1 MTLTDPV
8 DLFDF
13 WTCSDKILQ
22 ASISSENWFEYVWI
36 LKFQLVLVR
45 GWFAQQ
51 CNIFQQQGQRL
62 QKISCLSLLNSTS
75 GADQEAA
82 SRNRGWCAEAMY
94 LGRWVWPKM
103 IGGRNW
109 MIGWLNKENEQVYHS
124 LSKFSPLIHRFKRC
138 LATALHHVASI
149 VWMLPCPVWPT
160 SLIWRLGASRS
171 PHL

>member
-22 ASISSENWFEYVWI
+22 ASISSENIWELVWI

-82 SRNRGWCAEAMY
+82 SRNRGWSPEAMY

-138 LATALHHVASI
+138 LATALHQLYGCFPQCGQRHWSEGSAH
-149 VWMLPCPVWPT
+149 
-160 SLIWRLGASRS
+160 LGEKN
-171 PHL
+171 L